1 MKKHPAFRVSRIFR
15 LCAIPLLLLLLVSP
29 TVSVLSA
36 AVTGT
41 LPNADIPNTAAAISA
56 VIFCVLNFIVYI
68 LPSDITGPYPEPAYI
83 LYVNFVLCS
92 LTISSPV

>member
-1 MKKHPAFRVSRIFR
+1 MYLLPDLMKLPLHPPP
-15 LCAIPLLLLLLVSP
+15 LPLLYLLFP
-29 TVSVLSA
+29 VLSA
-36 AVTGT
+36 AVA

-68 LPSDITGPYPEPAYI
+68 LPSDITGPYPKPTYI
-83 LYVNFVLCS
+83 LYVNLALCS

>member
-1 MKKHPAFRVSRIFR
+1 MYLLPDLMKLPLHP
-15 LCAIPLLLLLLVSP
+15 
-29 TVSVLSA
+29 A

-83 LYVNFVLCS
+83 LYINFVLCS

>member
-1 MKKHPAFRVSRIFR
+1 MYLLPDLIETASPSI
-15 LCAIPLLLLLLVSP
+15 AIASP
-29 TVSVLSA
+29 ISAVSVLSA

-68 LPSDITGPYPEPAYI
+68 LPSDITGPYPEPTYI
-83 LYVNFVLCS
+83 LYVNLALCS